1 MVFLTSPRSIRT
13 VVIST
18 SARAEIENDTQRME
32 ELKSIIQALPD
43 HNRATLKC
51 IVSMLSKVADNQSV
65 TKMGATNLATVIGPN
80 ILYDK
85 ELDPLSMVEDMENA
99 NSIIVSIIVNY
110 ETLFR
115 TTSIV
120 EAARENDIKT
130 MLLLHRNGQSWD
142 AADELGNTS
151 LHIAAQQGSFEL
163 TEFLLKQDAGINKR
177 NKEGMTV

>member
-1 MVFLTSPRSIRT
+1 MV
-13 VVIST
+13 
-18 SARAEIENDTQRME
+18 
-32 ELKSIIQALPD
+32 ELKKIIHDLPD
-43 HNRATLKC
+43 SNRATLKC

-65 TKMGATNLATVIGPN
+65 SKMGATNLATVIGPN

-99 NSIIVSIIVNY
+99 NSIIVSIIANY

-120 EAARENDIKT
+120 EAARENDVKT

-142 AADELGNTS
+142 STDEQGNSS

-163 TEFLLKQDAGINKR
+163 TEFLLKQEAAINIR
-177 NKEGMTV
+177 NKEGATVRSCSPLLY